1 MDNFNDVSQFIHG
14 KICMVTGGGG
24 SIGSELVRQLAA
36 AGAGKIIIVDIYE
49 NGAYEIACEVGD
61 VAVVEIASVRDFEKM
76 NYLMSVYCPNIIFH
90 AAAHKHVPLMENNP
104 DEAIKNNI
112 NPVDIMIDL
121 SVKYGTENFMFIS
134 TDKAVEPV
142 SVMGISKRLG
152 EMLVYEKSLSAEHT
166 KFTTVRFGNVLNSN
180 GSVLPLF
187 RAQLKKGV
195 ITVTDKEAARYF
207 ITVKQAA
214 EFALL
219 SLTIAEGG
227 EIFVPDMGEEVKIID
242 LAEQVIREEGKE
254 PYKDVEIKITG
265 LRKGDKLHEKLL
277 YDFEKPEKT
286 KYDKIYRVKG
296 SSADGFMAAIGKLY
310 SIMDN
315 IGDRNAIHEAML
327 EIIKR

>member
-1 MDNFNDVSQFIHG
+1 MDNFNDVSQYVRG

-24 SIGSELVRQLAA
+24 SIGGELVRQLAA

-49 NGAYEIACEVGD
+49 NGAYEVACEVGD
-61 VAVVEIASVRDFEKM
+61 AAVVEIASVRDFEKM
-76 NYLMSVYCPNIIFH
+76 DYLMSVYCPNIVFH
-90 AAAHKHVPLMENNP
+90 AAAHKHVPFMENSP

-121 SVKYGTENFMFIS
+121 SAKYGAENFMFIS
-134 TDKAVEPV
+134 TDKAVEPI

-152 EMLVYEKSLSAEHT
+152 EMLVYEKSRSAEHT
-166 KFTTVRFGNVLNSN
+166 KFTTVRFGNVLNSS

-207 ITVKQAA
+207 ITVRRAA
-214 EFALL
+214 EFAL
-219 SLTIAEGG
+219 SALTIAEGG
-227 EIFVPDMGEEVKIID
+227 EIFIPDMGKEIKIID
-242 LAEQVIREEGKE
+242 LAEQVIREAGKE

-265 LRKGDKLHEKLL
+265 LRKGDKLREKLL

-286 KYDKIYRVKG
+286 KYDNIYRVNG
-296 SSADGFMAAIGKLY
+296 SSADEFMAAIGKLY

-315 IGDRNAIHEAML
+315 IGDRNAIREAML
-327 EIIKR
+327 EIINR